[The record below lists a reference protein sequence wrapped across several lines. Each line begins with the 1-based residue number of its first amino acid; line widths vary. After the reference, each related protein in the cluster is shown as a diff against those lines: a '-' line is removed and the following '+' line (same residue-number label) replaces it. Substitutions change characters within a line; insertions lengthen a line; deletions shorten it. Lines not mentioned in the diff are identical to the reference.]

1 MHRRAEALRQ
11 QEARA
16 RSSAALVLRFHSQ
29 LRDLPAAPKSPAA
42 PRPLIATAHR
52 RRTNAD
58 FDLDERTPLRSAFA
72 VFEWLAIGAVIL
84 ATWFLFLHG

>member
-1 MHRRAEALRQ
+1 MHTRAETLRQ

-16 RSSAALVLRFHSQ
+16 RSSAALVLRFHAQ
-29 LRDLPAAPKSPAA
+29 LRDLPELPKSPAA
-42 PRPLIATAHR
+42 PRPIAPAMMR
-52 RRTNAD
+52 RRRDAD
-58 FDLDERTPLRSAFA
+58 VNLGERTPFRSALA

>member
-1 MHRRAEALRQ
+1 MHARAEALRQ

-29 LRDLPAAPKSPAA
+29 RRDLPVTPKSPAA
-42 PRPLIATAHR
+42 PRPLIATVHR
-52 RRTNAD
+52 RRSD
-58 FDLDERTPLRSAFA
+58 SELDLDQRTPLRSAFA
-72 VFEWLAIGAVIL
+72 VLEWLAIGAVIL